1 MRMTHGGCYRTYL
14 MLATSAVTLMVA
26 GGAQA
31 QVRKFDVPAQPAVTG
46 VPQFGKQA
54 ETQILAPQ
62 GALQGKRVN
71 AVQGDYSV
79 GDGLELLLRG
89 TNLSVISNNG
99 RTIVLDQAAPAAI
112 PIATNPAPGGEP
124 AQPAATTVE
133 EVVVTGLRGSLNS
146 ARARKRDAEA
156 ISDSIVAQDIGKLPD
171 QNIAEAAQRIPG
183 VQLQR
188 YKEEGASIQI
198 RGLPQTKVV
207 LNGLEVFGSS
217 AHNGEYNGRSFDLE
231 DLPAEVLAGVDIYK
245 SSTADQTEGGLG
257 GYVNVRTR
265 RPFDFPGA
273 KAAVAVKATRY
284 DMAPGFGGKWKGQAS
299 ALLSGR
305 WQTKYGEMGL
315 LVNAAHA
322 ESVFGTAED
331 EVQRTQQI
339 ANYAGSGKTVTLP
352 IGMFTGN
359 GHHGDRERTSYIGAF
374 QWRPSDALEFH
385 LDVIDLDYLVRDNF
399 QTARFNLG
407 TPTSQFTLWDAS
419 ASPANLKTGTF
430 TGNSMTDTSVFG
442 DEGRKSRIY
451 DAGLAWDNGGPLRV
465 RAGISRNETEV
476 VNTLFEWGLNANIP
490 TIALTMNAG
499 SPSHVSVSGVDLTN
513 KAVYAPLYLLA
524 INLNGEQ
531 TSTAGVI
538 DAHYAF
544 GDTGLIRSVDFGARA
559 NDYTRHSFGFV
570 DFYCIDG
577 CASAKTLA
585 SVDPSL
591 LRQVPAS
598 ESRDVG
604 AYWTFSTDAVRQQ
617 LTLRGLYGLPLVDEN
632 QKAQD
637 QLNNEKSLAGYAK
650 VNYGLDLLSRPVTG
664 NLGVRV
670 IRTKLHGESYGADA
684 AGTLALQKTDTTRTD
699 VLPSA
704 NAKIELGDK
713 FFLRLAASK
722 TLGQVNFAYLS
733 SAVNISNPVQHDA
746 QAGNPDLKPYTSRN
760 LDASLERYFGSTG
773 LLYMGLFDKKVD
785 GFIQTVAQQRVIDGQ
800 TYNVSTYASAG
811 RSTVRGVE
819 IGYQQFFDFLP
830 APFDGL
836 GAQANY
842 TYVDSSAPSSVAG
855 RRVSLQGL
863 SKNSYNLV
871 GMYEKGRVKARLAYN
886 YRDDFVVS
894 TSSSGAQGVPIY
906 AAPVGTL
913 DFSLGFDVNEQLSI
927 VLDGVNVNGAHTE
940 QYYGSRQNQMNYL
953 PINKRYGVQLR
964 YTF

>member
-1 MRMTHGGCYRTYL
+1 MPFHKTEAKIAGL
-14 MLATSAVTLMVA
+14 LAGVSVLALACGSAA
-26 GGAQA
+26 AQ
-31 QVRKFDVPAQPAVTG
+31 T
-46 VPQFGKQA
+46 
-54 ETQILAPQ
+54 
-62 GALQGKRVN
+62 
-71 AVQGDYSV
+71 
-79 GDGLELLLRG
+79 
-89 TNLSVISNNG
+89 
-99 RTIVLDQAAPAAI
+99 AAPTPNSA
-112 PIATNPAPGGEP
+112 EP
-124 AQPAATTVE
+124 DTAVE
-133 EVVVTGLRGSLNS
+133 EVVVTGLRASLNS
-146 ARARKRDAEA
+146 ARALKRDADS

-207 LNGLEVFGSS
+207 LDGLEVFGSS

-231 DLPAEVLAGVDIYK
+231 DLPAETLAGVDIYK
-245 SSTADQTEGGLG
+245 SSTAEQIEGGLG

-265 RPFDFPGA
+265 RPFDLQGA
-273 KAAVAVKATRY
+273 KAAVSIKATDY
-284 DMAPGFGGKWKGQAS
+284 DMAPGFGSQWKGQAS

-305 WQTKYGEMGL
+305 WNTRFGEMGL
-315 LVNAAHA
+315 LVNVAHG

-339 ANYAGSGKTVTLP
+339 SNYAGSGKTVTLP

-359 GHHGDRERTSYIGAF
+359 GHHGDRERTSFIGSF
-374 QWRPSDALEFH
+374 QWRPSDALEFTF
-385 LDVIDLDYLVRDNF
+385 DAIDLDYKVRDNF

-407 TPTSQFTLWDAS
+407 TPTNQFTLWNIGATS
-419 ASPANLKTGTF
+419 GNLKTGTF
-430 TGNSMTDTSVFG
+430 TNNTMTDTSVFG

-451 DAGLAWDNGGPLRV
+451 NARLAWDNGGPLSV
-465 RAGISRNETEV
+465 KAGISRNETSV
-476 VNTLFEWGLNANIP
+476 VNTLFEWGIAANIP
-490 TIALTMNAG
+490 TITLMMNAG
-499 SPSHVSVSGVDLTN
+499 SASHIGVSGVNLTDKSVFHPN
-513 KAVYAPLYLLA
+513 YLLA
-524 INLNGEQ
+524 INLNGKQ
-531 TSTAGVI
+531 DNTAGVL
-538 DAHYAF
+538 DVHY
-544 GDTGLIRSVDFGARA
+544 DLSKTGFIRSVDAGARI

-577 CASAKTLA
+577 CASTKTLA
-585 SVDPSL
+585 TADASL
-591 LRQVPAS
+591 LHQVPAS

-617 LTLRGLYGLPLVDEN
+617 SALRQLYGLPAADEN
-632 QKAQD
+632 QQSQD
-637 QLNNEKSLAGYAK
+637 QLNNEKSFAGYLKA
-650 VNYGLDLLSRPVTG
+650 NYGFDLISREVTG
-664 NLGVRV
+664 NVGLRV

-684 AGTLALQKTDTTRTD
+684 SGVLQLQKTDTTRTD

-704 NAKIELGDK
+704 NAKIELQDK
-713 FFLRLAASK
+713 LFLRLAASK
-722 TLGQVNFAYLS
+722 TLGQVDFAYLS

-760 LDASLERYFGSTG
+760 LDLSLERYFGGSG
-773 LLYMGLFDKKVD
+773 LVYLGLFDKKVD
-785 GFIQTVAQQRVIDGQ
+785 GFIQTVADQRDIDGQ

-811 RSTVRGVE
+811 RSTVKGLE

-842 TYVDSSAPSSVAG
+842 TYVDSSAPSAVPGAS
-855 RRVSLQGL
+855 RVPLQGL

-871 GMYEKGRVKARLAYN
+871 GMYEKGPIKARLAYN

-913 DFSLGFDVNEQLSI
+913 DFSLGYDVSEQLSI
-927 VLDGVNVNGAHTE
+927 VIDGVNINGAHTE
-940 QYYGSRQNQMNYL
+940 QYYGTRQNQMNYL